1 MSSARPRPR
10 PRPKPKGL
18 PDASVSGS
26 PSATSGGT
34 NTPVKSPS
42 ATDNDDDLFLRHD
55 PNRFTATYSQQKKTR
70 SHSPTQD
77 VTYFNQENSEDS
89 PESKRRRKEMGGR
102 SKPLPAWT
110 YRPREVSSVPLES
123 DDDSSG
129 PEILDD
135 DISPA
140 PSQPLPK
147 PKLRERSITPPPDD
161 IKYQASSQ
169 ARAVLSKLYY
179 DDDREPSPEGESQD
193 AIELLPELA
202 AIQRNVRATSA
213 TPESAQT
220 RTVELHI
227 RWFPHPEQPQY
238 FENGD
243 RSWAFEVPQN
253 KAFGEVR
260 RMLTGLPPSLVV
272 LRCKGRRL
280 FDGGTPA
287 SLFAGKKLEIQAMT
301 LATHQ
306 YYEERHQDPLSVPP
320 SDDVEDVA
328 TNSREGSPAATE
340 NKITLRLRTGP
351 KDNHPQTVRVL
362 SNSTIETVI
371 AAFLSKTGRTGMQG
385 VRLQIDGEDLD
396 MDSTIADADLED
408 GDLVEVA
415 GIEK

>member
-10 PRPKPKGL
+10 PKPKAL
-18 PDASVSGS
+18 ASS
-26 PSATSGGT
+26 TSGTSAGS
-34 NTPVKSPS
+34 NTPVKSPD
-42 ATDNDDDLFLRHD
+42 ATDNDDDIFLRHD
-55 PNRFTATYSQQKKTR
+55 PNRFTAAYSQQKKTR
-70 SHSPTQD
+70 SHSPTHD
-77 VTYFNQENSEDS
+77 VTYFNNNENSEDS

-102 SKPLPAWT
+102 SKPLPSWT
-110 YRPREVSSVPLES
+110 YRTREISSVPPES
-123 DDDSSG
+123 DEDSSEL
-129 PEILDD
+129 EILDD
-135 DISPA
+135 DALQA
-140 PSQPLPK
+140 PSQPLPQ

-161 IKYQASSQ
+161 IKYQASNQ

-179 DDDREPSPEGESQD
+179 DDDREPSPEGESQG

-213 TPESAQT
+213 APESSET
-220 RTVELHI
+220 RTVELNI
-227 RWFPHPEQPQY
+227 KWFPHPEQPQY
-238 FENGD
+238 FEKGD
-243 RSWAFEVPQN
+243 HSWTFNN
-253 KAFGEVR
+253 KPFGEVR
-260 RMLTGLPPSLVV
+260 RMLTGFPPPVLPI
-272 LRCKGRRL
+272 LRCKGRKL

-306 YYEERHQDPLSVPP
+306 YYEERHQDPLSAPP
-320 SDDVEDVA
+320 SDEVENEA
-328 TNSREGSPAATE
+328 TNSREGSPAAAGD
-340 NKITLRLRTGP
+340 KITLRLRTGP

-385 VRLQIDGEDLD
+385 VRLQIDGEDLE
-396 MDSTIADADLED
+396 MESTIADADLED

>member
-1 MSSARPRPR
+1 M
-10 PRPKPKGL
+10 
-18 PDASVSGS
+18 
-26 PSATSGGT
+26 
-34 NTPVKSPS
+34 
-42 ATDNDDDLFLRHD
+42 
-55 PNRFTATYSQQKKTR
+55 
-70 SHSPTQD
+70 
-77 VTYFNQENSEDS
+77 
-89 PESKRRRKEMGGR
+89 
-102 SKPLPAWT
+102 
-110 YRPREVSSVPLES
+110 
-123 DDDSSG
+123 
-129 PEILDD
+129 LDD
-135 DISPA
+135 DVSQA

-161 IKYQASSQ
+161 IRYQASNQ
-169 ARAVLSKLYY
+169 ARAVLSKLY

-213 TPESAQT
+213 APESSEN
-220 RTVELHI
+220 RTLELHI
-227 RWFPHPEQPQY
+227 KWIPHPEQPQY

-243 RSWAFEVPQN
+243 HAWAFDVPQN

-260 RMLTGLPPSLVV
+260 RMLTGLPMSIIPI

-306 YYEERHQDPLSVPP
+306 YYEERHQDPLSAPA
-320 SDDVEDVA
+320 SDEPAEEVVTD
-328 TNSREGSPAATE
+328 SREGSPAAAAD
-340 NKITLRLRTGP
+340 KITLRLRTGP

-371 AAFLSKTGRTGMQG
+371 AAFLSKTGRMGMQG
-385 VRLQIDGEDLD
+385 VRLQIDGEDLE

-415 GIEK
+415 GVEK